1 MWLSRS
7 TNSYFINIELPVP
20 LAELYYGTIGVS
32 EGRMWPVDL
41 VLENRDVALNL
52 FTHLSQDLFL
62 NHLQTFHTSVERNRD
77 VENNGLVIDRCNRIQ
92 YDESRK
98 A

>member
-1 MWLSRS
+1 
-7 TNSYFINIELPVP
+7 
-20 LAELYYGTIGVS
+20 
-32 EGRMWPVDL
+32 MWPVDL

-52 FTHLSQDLFL
+52 FTHFSQDLFL